1 MRYYSDNSQ
10 MSTGKCCYF
19 SSPVGRWVS
28 VWGQLE
34 KRVEIHVLTQDSERS
49 FLLLYCAKVLSDH

>member
-1 MRYYSDNSQ
+1 

-19 SSPVGRWVS
+19 ASPLGRWVR

-34 KRVEIHVLTQDSERS
+34 KRVEMVRIHVLSQDSERS
-49 FLLLYCAKVLSDH
+49 LLLYCAKVLSDH